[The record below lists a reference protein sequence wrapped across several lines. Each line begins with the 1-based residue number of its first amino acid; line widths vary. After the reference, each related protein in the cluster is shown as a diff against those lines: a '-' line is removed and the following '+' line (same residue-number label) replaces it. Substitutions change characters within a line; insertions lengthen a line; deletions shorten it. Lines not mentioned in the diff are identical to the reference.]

1 MVLPCNPLAQCNL
14 LTQYRGDTLCVRTR
28 AVLDVQAFRTLRKDI
43 KAKTAEAQERAKSKN
58 TTATTKELQGIVH
71 TVTR

>member
-1 MVLPCNPLAQCNL
+1 MP
-14 LTQYRGDTLCVRTR
+14 
-28 AVLDVQAFRTLRKDI
+28 VLDVQAFRTLRKDI

-71 TVTR
+71 HGNTLTFPCTWPETGGN